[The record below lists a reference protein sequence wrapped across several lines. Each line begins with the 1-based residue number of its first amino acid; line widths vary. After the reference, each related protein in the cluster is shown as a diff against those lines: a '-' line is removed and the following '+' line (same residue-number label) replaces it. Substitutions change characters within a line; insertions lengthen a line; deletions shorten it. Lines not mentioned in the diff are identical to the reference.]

1 MRVSANLSWSTI
13 CKVTGSIREGGA
25 HIMCARGMVNIGRV
39 TVGTYEGGVDDTVG
53 VA

>member
-1 MRVSANLSWSTI
+1 MRLLQTI
-13 CKVTGSIREGGA
+13 CKLLAVTSIREGGA
-25 HIMCARGMVNIGRV
+25 HIMCARGMVNVGRV